1 MEEAY
6 VDAAKDTA
14 YKGREVGFSDNF
26 TFLHFF
32 EAEDIGVQ
40 ERLVFRVQLFLCG
53 VEEMQQGSVIVT
65 YRGRR

>member
-1 MEEAY
+1 
-6 VDAAKDTA
+6 
-14 YKGREVGFSDNF
+14 
-26 TFLHFF
+26 LHFF
-32 EAEDIGVQ
+32 EPKDVGVQ